1 MSDALELTESAQDD
15 PADRALKVAAAYL
28 ETERSEPARRAIAA
42 ALASSPQDPR
52 LHAMLGRIALVEEK
66 WRQAEECFGRALALA
81 PNEAPYHCGI
91 VLALVERGRYPQAE
105 EAVLRALELD
115 PELAWAWELYARVMH
130 YTGHLDKAR
139 KLLRKSLALDPES
152 ESAHQLLT
160 LVESE
165 RHEPRAAAHHAREG
179 LRVAPTE
186 APSHAVEAARLLRSG
201 HPFRARAAVREALS
215 LDAGAEPL
223 VELYLEIDRCCRWIY
238 LPMYYWSL
246 LVGRLPGGP
255 VAVWFAFA
263 GFVLA
268 RHLLKLEHPAFG
280 FATLAY
286 IALVV
291 YTWVADPLTN
301 LWIRLRPA
309 R

>member
-1 MSDALELTESAQDD
+1 MSDAFELAESAQDD
-15 PADRALKVAAAYL
+15 PADRALKVADAFL
-28 ETERSEPARRAIAA
+28 ETERSEPARRAIVA

-52 LHAMLGRIALVEEK
+52 LHAMLGRIALVEEHWK
-66 WRQAEECFGRALALA
+66 QAEECFGRALALA

-105 EAVLRALELD
+105 KAVLRALELD

-130 YTGHLDKAR
+130 DTGHLDKAR

-152 ESAHQLLT
+152 ESAHHLLS

-165 RHEPRAAAHHAREG
+165 RHERPAAAHHSREG
-179 LRVAPTE
+179 LRVAPAE
-186 APSHAVEAARLLRSG
+186 ASSHAVEAARLLQSG
-201 HPFRARAAVREALS
+201 HPFQARAAVREALG
-215 LDAGAEPL
+215 LDAGADHL
-223 VELYLEIDRCCRWIY
+223 VELYLQIDRCCRWIY

-246 LVGRLPGGP
+246 LVERLPGGP

-263 GFVLA
+263 GFVVA
-268 RHLLKLEHPAFG
+268 RHLLKLEHAAFDVLV
-280 FATLAY
+280 FAY
-286 IALVV
+286 IVLVV

-301 LWIRLRPA
+301 FWIRLRPA